1 MNTHYAI
8 YIRCLVFAMELK
20 LQQVLYLIF
29 LLVAKPFNVWMK
41 HVRHDNMTTRVLNKN
56 ILLMETGVNKL
67 PFLLAPRFK
76 KFPGV

>member
-8 YIRCLVFAMELK
+8 YVRCLVFAAMELK

-41 HVRHDNMTTRVLNKN
+41 HVRHDDYACPKQEYPVDGNRSK
-56 ILLMETGVNKL
+56 
-67 PFLLAPRFK
+67 
-76 KFPGV
+76 